1 VKMMKLKPRYFD
13 MSPEL
18 IRSVKSGQELLK
30 QPGEICAQE
39 LSRFDSVIELQ
50 GGKVSRVYKGFLN
63 GEARII
69 KFSFGSYRA
78 VELRREAEALLEID
92 NHGGADLVPTMLDFQ
107 QKGHYTCLT
116 MSYIKGETAR
126 MRLASCTDVEKR
138 AWIWHSIGASL
149 ARIHRMF
156 LIEDAQSG
164 WLEKQQ
170 EIAELNKEQGLIDPD
185 EFTHETADDLLVWLK
200 NHMPKER
207 AITVIHGD
215 FRTKNLILTEA
226 GCSIIDWSF
235 VDIGSPYYDLAVV
248 DYYFANEE
256 DRKNFYLGY
265 DLFEYNT
272 ALIDYYDKLSKFIN
286 V

>member
-1 VKMMKLKPRYFD
+1 MNTMKLKPRYAD

-39 LSRFDSVIELQ
+39 LSRCDSVIELQ
-50 GGKVSRVYKGFLN
+50 GGKVSRVYQGLLN

-78 VELRREAEALLEID
+78 MELRREAEVLLEIY
-92 NHGGADLVPTMLDFQ
+92 NHAGADLVPTLLDFQ
-107 QKGHYTCLT
+107 QKEHYACLI

-126 MRLASCTDVEKR
+126 MRLASCTDVEER
-138 AWIWHSIGASL
+138 ARIWQSIGVSL

-156 LIEDAQSG
+156 LIEDSQSG
-164 WLEKQQ
+164 WLEKQL
-170 EIAELNKEQGLIDPD
+170 EMAELNKEQGLIDPD
-185 EFTHETADDLLVWLK
+185 EFTHETANDLLVWLK

-207 AITVIHGD
+207 AVTVIHGD

-248 DYYFANEE
+248 DYSFVNEE

-265 DLFEYNT
+265 DLFEYNA

>member
-1 VKMMKLKPRYFD
+1 MNMMKLKPRYTD

-50 GGKVSRVYKGFLN
+50 GGKVSRVYQGLLN

-78 VELRREAEALLEID
+78 MELRREAEVLLEIY
-92 NHGGADLVPTMLDFQ
+92 NHGGTDLVPTMLDFQ
-107 QKGHYTCLT
+107 QKDHYACLT

-126 MRLASCTDVEKR
+126 MRLASCTDVEER
-138 AWIWHSIGASL
+138 AWIWQSIGVSM

-156 LIEDAQSG
+156 LIEDSQSG
-164 WLEKQQ
+164 WLEKQL
-170 EIAELNKEQGLIDPD
+170 EMAELNKEQGLIDPD

-207 AITVIHGD
+207 AIALIHGD

-248 DYYFANEE
+248 DYYFANEV

-265 DLFEYNT
+265 VLFEYNP

>member
-1 VKMMKLKPRYFD
+1 MNMMKLKTRYAD

-30 QPGEICAQE
+30 QPGDICAQE
-39 LSRFDSVIELQ
+39 LRRFDSVIELQ
-50 GGKVSRVYKGFLN
+50 GGKVSRVYQGLLN

-78 VELRREAEALLEID
+78 MELRREAEVLLEIY
-92 NHGGADLVPTMLDFQ
+92 NHGGTDLVPTLLDFQ
-107 QKGHYTCLT
+107 QKEHYACLI

-126 MRLASCTDVEKR
+126 MRLASCTDVEER
-138 AWIWHSIGASL
+138 ARIWQSIGVSL
-149 ARIHRMF
+149 ARIHRML
-156 LIEDAQSG
+156 LIEDSQSG
-164 WLEKQQ
+164 WLEKQL
-170 EIAELNKEQGLIDPD
+170 EMAELNKEQGLIDPD

-207 AITVIHGD
+207 AVTVIHGD

-248 DYYFANEE
+248 DYYFANEV
-256 DRKNFYLGY
+256 DRKNFYFGY
-265 DLFEYNT
+265 DLFEYNA

>member
-1 VKMMKLKPRYFD
+1 VNMMKLKPRYTD

-39 LSRFDSVIELQ
+39 LRRFNSVIELQ
-50 GGKVSRVYKGFLN
+50 GGKVSSVYQGFLN

-69 KFSFGSYRA
+69 KFSFGLYRA

-92 NHGGADLVPTMLDFQ
+92 NHGSADLVPTVLDFQ
-107 QKGHYTCLT
+107 QKEHYTCLT
-116 MSYIKGETAR
+116 MSYINGETAR
-126 MRLASCTDVEKR
+126 KRLASCADEEER
-138 AWIWHSIGASL
+138 AWIWQSIGESL

-156 LIEDAQSG
+156 LIEDSQSG
-164 WLEKQQ
+164 WLEKQLDM
-170 EIAELNKEQGLIDPD
+170 AELNKEQGLIDPD
-185 EFTHETADDLLVWLK
+185 EFTHDTADDLLVWLK
-200 NHMPKER
+200 NHMPKEH
-207 AITVIHGD
+207 AITIIHGD

-248 DYYFANEE
+248 DYSFVNEE

-265 DLFEYNT
+265 DLFEYNP